1 MRKLKR
7 QHKNLFVL
15 EAGFIYCKRRNVD
28 YDSDKFIDEV
38 FMTSEFNLGENSEF
52 DKICKDLRSYRYF
65 ETYSLVEIS
74 EDEYEMCVDEFGEQ

>member
-7 QHKNLFVL
+7 PHKNLFVL

-38 FMTSEFNLGENSEF
+38 FMTLKFNLG
-52 DKICKDLRSYRYF
+52 
-65 ETYSLVEIS
+65 
-74 EDEYEMCVDEFGEQ
+74 